1 MWKHTIV
8 FSSLGSD
15 HRILTATVKLC
26 LRAAKTPPKRK
37 PFDWKVLANDAKLQ
51 EEYTVTVKNKHDA
64 LREDHSEE
72 EHTVTN
78 TYSKLVEANNHA
90 AKDLIPHKKR

>member
-1 MWKHTIV
+1 MNGHKSQIDYILVDRKWRKSV
-8 FSSLGSD
+8 VDVEAYNSFSSLGSD

-51 EEYTVTVKNKHDA
+51 EEYTITVKNK
-64 LREDHSEE
+64 
-72 EHTVTN
+72 
-78 TYSKLVEANNHA
+78 
-90 AKDLIPHKKR
+90 